1 LIRKESYQAGRKA
14 LQRLRARRDHR
25 EAFFQFLYRRRQG
38 RWHPAARVET
48 AEREGKFESKGWR
61 ARKDDGKFWAYVI
74 IDPNVTTKL
83 IGFAKVTR
91 DLTERK
97 EAEDSLK
104 KTQEQFRLLVQGVT
118 D

>member
-1 LIRKESYQAGRKA
+1 
-14 LQRLRARRDHR
+14 
-25 EAFFQFLYRRRQG
+25 
-38 RWHPAARVET
+38 
-48 AEREGKFESKGWR
+48 
-61 ARKDDGKFWAYVI
+61 
-74 IDPNVTTKL
+74 VTTKL